1 MRLIAYQA
9 LFGNPRN
16 VAQVQAAR
24 PLIERIGGR
33 VSIGAPSKAGMV
45 LVILELP
52 EGVPPD
58 YYLPGMPFY
67 PM

>member
-9 LFGNPRN
+9 LLGNPRN

-24 PLIERIGGR
+24 SQIERIGGR
-33 VSIGAPSKAGMV
+33 VSVGTPTKTGMV

-58 YYLPGMPFY
+58 HYLPGMPFY